1 MIQYQKLEQGNN
13 AIDVFEMNNRMESAA
28 AQDKEVWNKMLNC
41 LFQQCREAVL
51 LLDYQGVV
59 QMANASALDLFG
71 YSPNEIQN
79 LRIESLLQAV
89 NEPELKVTIPDLL
102 HLYDKNIQA
111 VRKDNHLL
119 PVSIRM
125 SSISTSHSVYAL
137 LFMSAL
143 ENRLIKDKTLQRK
156 NAEIIKLKEL
166 NNKLKNHSER
176 ALRDRTQILQETVD
190 SLVETQKQLRQS
202 LNKEIAA
209 NEKCSKFAYLV
220 SHEYRNP
227 LTAILTSL
235 NLIERYGHDGNP
247 LSETQFQHLSK
258 AREYIKL
265 LVSVTDELLH
275 LNTTL
280 NGDHKLSTTE
290 VVVTDIL
297 AELTQN
303 WSRIFGEEQKVPIRL
318 NAPERVVVET
328 NSDLLKQALNNLL
341 SNAVK
346 YSDGRGEVVVECEE
360 EEDCCIISIKDQGIG
375 VPKEEIQKLSNGFY
389 RASNTNGVSGNGLGL
404 FIVRQFLEHLNG
416 KLELVSELNL
426 GTCATI
432 RLPKK
437 YEEKSIVN

>member
-1 MIQYQKLEQGNN
+1 
-13 AIDVFEMNNRMESAA
+13 MNKGMENAA
-28 AQDKEVWNKMLNC
+28 AQDKEVWNKMLNT
-41 LFQQCREAVL
+41 LFQQCREAL
-51 LLDYQGVV
+51 LLIDYQGVV
-59 QMANASALDLFG
+59 QIANASAMDLFG
-71 YSPNEIQN
+71 YCLNEIQN

-102 HLYDKNIQA
+102 HMYDKNIQV

-125 SSISTSHSVYAL
+125 SNISTSRSVYVL
-137 LFMSAL
+137 LFISAL

-166 NNKLKNHSER
+166 NNRLKNYSER
-176 ALRDRTQILQETVD
+176 VLRDRTQILQETVD
-190 SLVETQKQLRQS
+190 SLVETQNQLRQS
-202 LNKEIAA
+202 LSKEIAA
-209 NEKCSKFAYLV
+209 NEKCSKFAYLI

-227 LTAILTSL
+227 LTAILSSL
-235 NLIERYGHDGNP
+235 NLIERHGHAGNP
-247 LSETQFQHLSK
+247 LSDAQSQHLVK

-265 LVSVTDELLH
+265 LVSVTDELLQ

-280 NGDHKLSTTE
+280 NGGRKLSTAE
-290 VVVTDIL
+290 VVVTDL
-297 AELTQN
+297 LTELSQN
-303 WSRIFGEEQKVPIRL
+303 WSRIFGEKQTVPIRL
-318 NAPERVVVET
+318 NAPGKVVVET

-346 YSDGRGEVVVECEE
+346 YSDGHGEVVIECEE
-360 EEDCCIISIKDQGIG
+360 VEDCCVIKIKDQGRGI
-375 VPKEEIQKLSNGFY
+375 PKEEIQKLSNGFY

-416 KLELVSELNL
+416 KLELVSELDF

-432 RLPKK
+432 RLPKR
-437 YEEKSIVN
+437 YEEKSIAD